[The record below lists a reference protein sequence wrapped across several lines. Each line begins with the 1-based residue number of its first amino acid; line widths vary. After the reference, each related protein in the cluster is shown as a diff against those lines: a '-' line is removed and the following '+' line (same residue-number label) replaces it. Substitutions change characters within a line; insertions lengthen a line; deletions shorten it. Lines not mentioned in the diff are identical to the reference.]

1 MKKWIAMLLATVLLL
16 NMGCALADVDTE
28 ITFQD
33 IPWGSSK
40 EDVYHIVLEKGL
52 AQTEDEYIYE
62 SDDGGTYL
70 SYNTQYNTHYW
81 ESNQSDLLN
90 RLDASW
96 NFNKEKKI
104 AGYNLDRLNF
114 SFITEKDE
122 THLIYVEVMLDWKSN
137 AEEAYADL
145 QQKLTTVYGEG
156 FHQADTNGI
165 LNYYLWKGSDNTAVM
180 LSYNQYSLHLYYGM
194 LDVDERLAQIEA
206 QIEPVDHDDT
216 SGL

>member
-1 MKKWIAMLLATVLLL
+1 MKKWIAMLLATALVL
-16 NMGCALADVDTE
+16 NVGCALADVDTE

-33 IPWGSSK
+33 IPWESSM
-40 EDVYHIVLEKGL
+40 EDVYHTVLEKEL
-52 AQTEDEYIYE
+52 AEAYIEDVYDSYN
-62 SDDGGTYL
+62 DGAYL
-70 SYNTQYNTHYW
+70 RYNTQYNTHYW
-81 ESNQSDLLN
+81 ESSQSDLLS

-114 SFITEKDE
+114 SFITENDE

-137 AEEAYADL
+137 KEEAYADL
-145 QQKLTTVYGEG
+145 QKKLTTVYGEG

-165 LNYYLWKGSDNTAVM
+165 LNYYLWKGADNTAVM
-180 LSYNQYSLHLYYGM
+180 LSYNQSSLHLYYGM
-194 LDVDERLAQIEA
+194 LDVEERLAQIEV
-206 QIEPVDHDDT
+206 QEEPVDSDDT